1 MLISSISV
9 QPSLIQV
16 RSRCS
21 IQVLVLHVQMIGF
34 RWQGDGGHGNV
45 GGGQQTVWWQRWCSE
60 AVWGALLPAARY
72 LGPAP
77 QSVLGARAPLRSAE
91 RGGRRERRMKT

>member
-34 RWQGDGGHGNV
+34 RGGVGHGNV

-60 AVWGALLPAARY
+60 AVC
-72 LGPAP
+72 
-77 QSVLGARAPLRSAE
+77 GARCLLQDTS
-91 RGGRRERRMKT
+91 GRRHSPCWALEPH

>member
-34 RWQGDGGHGNV
+34 RGGVGHGNV